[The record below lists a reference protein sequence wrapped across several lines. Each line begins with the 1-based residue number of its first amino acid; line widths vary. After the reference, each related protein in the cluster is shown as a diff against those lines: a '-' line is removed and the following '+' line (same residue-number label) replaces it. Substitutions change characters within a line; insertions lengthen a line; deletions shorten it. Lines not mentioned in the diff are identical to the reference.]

1 MRLNIFIAISFLF
14 TVILASAQVTQ
25 KRTLSMLGSPF
36 EMTVVAKDIPEAD
49 YYIDMAVAEVS
60 RIENLISDWIPT
72 TPISQVNKYAGMKPV
87 KVPQEVFDL
96 VERSIKISELTSGAF
111 DISYASMDKIW
122 KFDGS
127 MTKMPSPEEI
137 KNSVSKVGFK
147 NIILDHK
154 NSTIF
159 LKFEGMK
166 LGLGGI
172 GQGFIADKIKFLL
185 TSKGV
190 VAGIVNI
197 SGDINT
203 WGKQTNGEK
212 WKVGIKNPLN
222 KNKIFATFPLD
233 DSAVETSGSYEKY
246 VTFNGKRYSHIID
259 TRTGYPATGVIS
271 VSVFAKT
278 TELADALA
286 TGIFVMGVDV
296 GLDLVNQL
304 PGVGCI
310 YVNDS
315 GKIFSSKNID
325 LKKYKNE

>member
-14 TVILASAQVTQ
+14 TATLASAQVTQ

-96 VERSIKISELTSGAF
+96 VSRSIKISELTSGAF

-127 MTKMPSPEEI
+127 MTKMPTPEEI
-137 KNSVSKVGFK
+137 KNSVSKVGYK
-147 NIILDHK
+147 KIILDHK

>member
-1 MRLNIFIAISFLF
+1 MRKSALLICVLTSVFA
-14 TVILASAQVTQ
+14 TAQVTHR
-25 KRTLSMLGSPF
+25 RTLSMLGSPF

-49 YYIDMAVAEVS
+49 RYIDMAVAETS
-60 RIENLISDWIPT
+60 RLENLISDWIPT
-72 TPISQVNKYAGMKPV
+72 TPISEVNRNAGIKAV

-96 VERSIKISELTSGAF
+96 VQRANRISELTSGAF

-127 MTKMPSPEEI
+127 MTQMPTAEEV
-137 KNSVSKVGFK
+137 KSSVARVGYT
-147 NIILDHK
+147 NIILDSK
-154 NSTIF
+154 NNTIF
-159 LKFEGMK
+159 LKNKGMK

-172 GQGFIADKIKFLL
+172 GQGFIADKIKAMLIE
-185 TSKGV
+185 KGV

-203 WGKQTNGEK
+203 WGKQLDGNQ

-222 KNKIFATFPLD
+222 KDKIFATFPLE

-259 TRTGYPATGVIS
+259 TRTGYPASGIIS
-271 VSVFAKT
+271 VSVFAKS

-286 TGIFVMGVDV
+286 TGIFVLGVEV
-296 GLDLVNQL
+296 GMDLVNQL

-310 YVNDS
+310 YVEDN
-315 GKIFSSKNID
+315 GKISASKNID
-325 LKKYKNE
+325 LKKYQNE

>member
-1 MRLNIFIAISFLF
+1 MRQLSLLLILF
-14 TVILASAQVTQ
+14 TVLGTSAQVTHR
-25 KRTLSMLGSPF
+25 RTLSMLGSPF

-49 YYIDMAVAEVS
+49 HFIDMAVAETS
-60 RIENLISDWIPT
+60 RLEHLISDWIPT
-72 TPISQVNKYAGMKPV
+72 TPISEVNRNAGIKPV
-87 KVPQEVFDL
+87 KVPKEVFDL
-96 VERSIKISELTSGAF
+96 VQRSIKISELTSGAF

-127 MTKMPSPEEI
+127 MTQMPTPEEI
-137 KNSVSKVGFK
+137 KNSVARVGYQ
-147 NIILDHK
+147 NIILDAS

-159 LKFEGMK
+159 LKNVGMK

-172 GQGFIADKIKFLL
+172 GQGFIADKIKAMLV
-185 TSKGV
+185 KEGV
-190 VAGIVNI
+190 TAGIVNI

-203 WGKQTNGEK
+203 WGKQLDGK
-212 WKVGIKNPLN
+212 QWKVGIKNPLN
-222 KNKIFATFPLD
+222 KDKIFATFPLE

-259 TRTGYPATGVIS
+259 TRTGYPASGIIS
-271 VSVFAKT
+271 VSVFAKS

-286 TGIFVMGVDV
+286 TGIFVLGVDV

-310 YVNDS
+310 YVEDN
-315 GKIFSSKNID
+315 GKISASKNID
-325 LKKYKNE
+325 LKKFKND